1 MNNPIR
7 FLFDR
12 LTERIFGIIAS
23 SAGSAASACR
33 AANEAQQQSLLED
46 LARQYEA
53 DGKQQIADRLRSQ
66 AASIECLDP
75 ASDGASVLDRIG
87 CDVATPSLP
96 GTPPEKLDP
105 HKKSRSKRRSRR
117 SMETPVEKNL
127 GNSIGGEIENA

>member
-23 SAGSAASACR
+23 SIGNAASTCR
-33 AANEAQQQSLLED
+33 AANEAQQQNLLED

-66 AASIECLDP
+66 AASIESLDP

-87 CDVATPSLP
+87 CHTAAPGLP
-96 GTPPEKLDP
+96 EIHPEAP
-105 HKKSRSKRRSRR
+105 GPQKKPRSKRRSHLAV
-117 SMETPVEKNL
+117 STPVQETPVGSKE
-127 GNSIGGEIENA
+127 GED